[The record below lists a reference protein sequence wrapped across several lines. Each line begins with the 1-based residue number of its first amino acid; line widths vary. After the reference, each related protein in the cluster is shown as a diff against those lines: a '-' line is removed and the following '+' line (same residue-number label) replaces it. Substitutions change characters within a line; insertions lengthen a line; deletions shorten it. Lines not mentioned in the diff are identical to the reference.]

1 MTRDETKKIV
11 RIMVASYTSFRPT
24 TEELKDMTDAWN
36 MMLSEYSYD
45 DVAIALKTYITVDN
59 SGFPPTIGQIIDK
72 IHTIRSPDTLSDAEA
87 WSLVWD
93 AIQNSGYDSKA
104 EFDKLPAPVKR
115 AVGSA
120 DVLKSWA
127 IDEYFSYEK
136 ARTNFLFS
144 YKKEANRA
152 DEIEKLP
159 SDVKKLIESVK
170 IGIKERIDAKGE

>member
-1 MTRDETKKIV
+1 MEVSKAKKIIV
-11 RIMVASYTSFRPT
+11 IMATAYPNYQPPSLDMAAEVWADMTKDYTYDEVAS
-24 TEELKDMTDAWN
+24 
-36 MMLSEYSYD
+36 
-45 DVAIALKTYITVDN
+45 ALKSYIATDN
-59 SGFPPTIGQIIDK
+59 SGFPPTIGQVIDK
-72 IHTIRSPDTLSDAEA
+72 IHTIRSPDVLSDAEA

-93 AIQNSGYDSKA
+93 AIQNSGYNSKE
-104 EFDKLPAPVKR
+104 EFEKLPATVKR

-170 IGIKERIDAKGE
+170 IGIKERIDVKGE